1 MHGLHCLKI
10 CNVLLH
16 VALLCGHAGQFD
28 AQDGPG
34 SVEAWTTNLDWP
46 VRFEFYRA
54 KRHIW
59 RLHRDLSS
67 LMESDASTA
76 LETASAGHV
85 TPVAGYV
92 KHHNFLTSVVLKDAG
107 HMVPRDQ
114 PLVAQAMI
122 EGWVQ
127 HCLKRTM
134 QPSPEA
140 LFE

>member
-1 MHGLHCLKI
+1 MM
-10 CNVLLH
+10 
-16 VALLCGHAGQFD
+16 HAGQFD

-46 VRFEFYRA
+46 GRFDFYHA

-59 RLHRDLSS
+59 RHEHNMLTLLGTDNS
-67 LMESDASTA
+67 APPA
-76 LETASAGHV
+76 LEIAKAHAV
-85 TPVAGYV
+85 KPVAGYV
-92 KHHNFLTSVVLKDAG
+92 KHHDMLTSVVLKDAG

-127 HCLKRTM
+127 HCLKRTT
-134 QPSPEA
+134 QDA
-140 LFE
+140 LAVLTE